1 MMDIGTHVKV
11 QMVAH
16 IGRRAKTYGY
26 RYGKIVN
33 YYRYGNY
40 YLVDFGKYKG
50 CYKIDELIEVKK

>member
-11 QMVAH
+11 QRVAH
-16 IGRRAKTYGY
+16 IGRRSQTYGY
-26 RYGKIVN
+26 KQGKIVA
-33 YYRYGNY
+33 YYKYGNY